1 MKCIFLKLTAFAM
14 LATASASGVYASSE
28 SDEPSSTTPQSLRGS
43 FLDENEDADWWGGWG
58 NDLSKCTSNCHCY
71 VGVCDMPK
79 CTSNC
84 QCYAG
89 KCEMHACTSNCQAR
103 AGWSTMPACRS
114 NCNCPAGHCNMSGC
128 TSNCQCWWGSCDQTE
143 CRSNCGCN
151 TGGGG
156 ACKRGHNEGDSEDV
170 GIDQSFSGE
179 DEEEYDTGDF
189 EHDEDEELDEA
200 DAFAQA

>member
-71 VGVCDMPK
+71 VG
-79 CTSNC
+79 
-84 QCYAG
+84 
-89 KCEMHACTSNCQAR
+89 
-103 AGWSTMPACRS
+103 
-114 NCNCPAGHCNMSGC
+114 
-128 TSNCQCWWGSCDQTE
+128 SCDQTE

>member
-43 FLDENEDADWWGGWG
+43 FLDENEDADWGGWG
-58 NDLSKCTSNCHCY
+58 NDLSQCTSNCHCY
-71 VGVCDMPK
+71 V
-79 CTSNC
+79 
-84 QCYAG
+84 
-89 KCEMHACTSNCQAR
+89 
-103 AGWSTMPACRS
+103 GWSTMPACRS
-114 NCNCPAGHCNMSGC
+114 NCNCPA
-128 TSNCQCWWGSCDQTE
+128 GSCDQTE